1 MQCFRFIYKKSV
13 QHQNSTN
20 NTDRC
25 NVFISII
32 RKAYSIRIV
41 QILSINAMLFV
52 SFIRKA
58 DNIRIVQII
67 SIIAMFFVS
76 FIRKA
81 YNIRIVQII
90 SINAMF
96 SFHL

>member
-20 NTDRC
+20 NIYQC
-25 NVFISII
+25 NVFVSFI
-32 RKAYSIRIV
+32 RKADNISIV
-41 QILSINAMLFV
+41 QIIVQDNIYQCNVFV

-67 SIIAMFFVS
+67 SI
-76 FIRKA
+76 
-81 YNIRIVQII
+81 
-90 SINAMF
+90 NAMF

>member
-20 NTDRC
+20 NTYQC
-25 NVFISII
+25 NVF
-32 RKAYSIRIV
+32 V
-41 QILSINAMLFV
+41 L
-52 SFIRKA
+52 FIRKA
-58 DNIRIVQII
+58 DNIKIVQII
-67 SIIAMFFVS
+67 SINAMFSFHYKKSVQHQNSTNNIYQCNVFVS